1 MRQSSDRRSFVASV
15 ASLVGL
21 AAVGEGLDP
30 AMLDAAEPAAT
41 PSGPWDLSWLN
52 ELRGKHKQVFSIGD
66 LKGHQPLHVVVNW
79 LDAHQ
84 EVFGLSHPKVNAV
97 VGIATSFPINA
108 SDALWAKY
116 ELGRLWELNDPDT
129 GTWARR
135 NVYLDAMPARPGKVV
150 GVRPLQA
157 RGAIFWQCNN
167 ALDVVARR
175 LAREFGGSV
184 EAIRAELLA
193 GLNPG
198 VKLVPAHTML
208 LGLAQ
213 EHGCTYEQIG

>member
-1 MRQSSDRRSFVASV
+1 MHQSTNRRSFVASV
-15 ASLVGL
+15 ASLVGV
-21 AAVGEGLDP
+21 AVAGEGLDSSL
-30 AMLDAAEPAAT
+30 LDAAEPAAT
-41 PSGPWDLSWLN
+41 PSGPWDLSWLDD
-52 ELRGKHKQVFSIGD
+52 LRGKHKQVFSIGE

-84 EVFGLSHPKVNAV
+84 EVFGLSHPNVNAV
-97 VGIATSFPINA
+97 VGISNSFPINA
-108 SDALWAKY
+108 SDAVWAKY

-135 NVYLDAMPARPGKVV
+135 NVYLDAMPAGPGKVV

-167 ALDVVARR
+167 ALNAVTRR
-175 LAREFGGSV
+175 LAREFGGTA
-184 EAIRAELLA
+184 EAIRTELLA

-213 EHGCTYEQIG
+213 ERGCSYEQIG